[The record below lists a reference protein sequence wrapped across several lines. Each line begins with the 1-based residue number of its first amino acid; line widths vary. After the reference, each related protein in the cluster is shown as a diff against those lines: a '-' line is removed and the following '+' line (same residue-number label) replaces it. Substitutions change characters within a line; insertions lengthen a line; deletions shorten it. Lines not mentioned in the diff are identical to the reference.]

1 MIQAQAPDLTR
12 RPRTRRVFSPDD
24 MARMAALYHDPSVPL
39 TQVAA
44 AFGVPV
50 STFLRWIA
58 EMDWPRR
65 SSLGTSPVGIVRAD
79 PPAPAGRAGARAPA
93 KGAERSPLD
102 RIAPAPGSPNMQG
115 TLKRVSQLARRE
127 LNAVAQAQPR
137 TFAERERVARLLA
150 SLSLS
155 LERVQKTLDA
165 EIERASERRVRKRM
179 KAEGR
184 W

>member
-1 MIQAQAPDLTR
+1 MTQAQAPDLTR

-24 MARMAALYHDPSVPL
+24 MARMAGLYHDPSVPL
-39 TQVAA
+39 TKVAA

-65 SSLGTSPVGIVRAD
+65 SSLGTSSVGIVRAD
-79 PPAPAGRAGARAPA
+79 APAGCAGARAPA
-93 KGAERSPLD
+93 KGAERSRLD
-102 RIAPAPGSPNMQG
+102 KIAPAPGSPTMQG
-115 TLKRVSQLARRE
+115 TLKRVSHLARRE
-127 LNAVAQAQPR
+127 LNAVAEAQPR

-165 EIERASERRVRKRM
+165 EIERASERRVRKRL
-179 KAEGR
+179 KAERR

>member
-1 MIQAQAPDLTR
+1 
-12 RPRTRRVFSPDD
+12 
-24 MARMAALYHDPSVPL
+24 MAALYHDPSVPL
-39 TQVAA
+39 TKVAA

-65 SSLGTSPVGIVRAD
+65 SSLGTSPVGIVQAD
-79 PPAPAGRAGARAPA
+79 PSAGRAGARAPA
-93 KGAERSPLD
+93 KGAGRSRLD

-115 TLKRVSQLARRE
+115 TLKRVSHLARRE
-127 LNAVAQAQPR
+127 LNAVAEAQPR

-179 KAEGR
+179 KAERR